1 MSAATIRNSFDQEP
15 SNAEFGLSKR
25 RRSSPSS
32 AATSHSSSDWLA
44 RVAVMGNGGYSC
56 RGAPMSAPASRTK
69 RIRHPC
75 RAEAYRFP
83 QQHEFPNTLMQD
95 RKFHHFIIITII
107 MPLEHD
113 SIICRE
119 NALGGPLARRF
130 TRPRRVRPCRV
141 HRRCSRSSIPDALG
155 DYPASAK
162 AGGCIGCRIARPLG
176 KAAASELAWLQGART
191 SARSATAD
199 RGAEISYV
207 ERRRTSRPL
216 AHRTRACPGRGDAY
230 RTYSGAD

>member
-56 RGAPMSAPASRTK
+56 RGALMHTPMSAPASRTK

-107 MPLEHD
+107 VPLEHD
-113 SIICRE
+113 SVIRRE
-119 NALGGPLARRF
+119 NALGDPHARRF

-141 HRRCSRSSIPDALG
+141 HRRCSRSSIPDALC
-155 DYPASAK
+155 DYPTSAK
-162 AGGCIGCRIARPLG
+162 AGGCIGCRVARPLASIG
-176 KAAASELAWLQGART
+176 KFYLFKRRYDHFLGRNRWLR
-191 SARSATAD
+191 D
-199 RGAEISYV
+199 
-207 ERRRTSRPL
+207 
-216 AHRTRACPGRGDAY
+216 CAY
-230 RTYSGAD
+230 

>member
-1 MSAATIRNSFDQEP
+1 MRHADLRE
-15 SNAEFGLSKR
+15 KR
-25 RRSSPSS
+25 KFTNILRR
-32 AATSHSSSDWLA
+32 
-44 RVAVMGNGGYSC
+44 
-56 RGAPMSAPASRTK
+56 
-69 RIRHPC
+69 
-75 RAEAYRFP
+75 
-83 QQHEFPNTLMQD
+83 D
-95 RKFHHFIIITII
+95 RKFHKFIILTII

-113 SIICRE
+113 PAIGLE
-119 NALGGPLARRF
+119 NALGDPLARRF

-141 HRRCSRSSIPDALG
+141 HRRCGRSSIPDALC

-162 AGGCIGCRIARPLG
+162 AGGCIGCRVARPLG

-216 AHRTRACPGRGDAY
+216 AHRARPC
-230 RTYSGAD
+230 